1 MQQDPKLLLKKYMDG
16 ECSEEE
22 KALVES
28 WYQELNNIN
37 AHHSL
42 SNHPNKNLVE
52 QTKKEVWSALSIHK
66 NKNNNGTFLWLKVTS
81 AAIVLIAFSVYLFLY
96 RPLQKASPTRQ
107 VAKVSD
113 IAPGGNKA
121 FLTLANGKKISLT
134 DAANG
139 ELVKEAG
146 LVIQKKADGQLIYT
160 AGNSAGSASGSQYN
174 IIETPRGGKYQIN
187 LPDGTRVWLNSGSA
201 LKYPLNFTGY
211 FRKVELKGE
220 GYFEV
225 AKDKTKPFLV
235 KTAQQ
240 EVEVLGTHFN
250 ISSYTD
256 EAVVKT
262 TLLEGSV
269 KVKANTGDS
278 KVSAQEILKPGEQ
291 SQLSSN
297 QIKVGPADLESVMA
311 WKNGD
316 FVFEGDDLKSIMRQ
330 LSRWY
335 DVEVIYQGNFVK
347 LRFGG
352 YVSRSKNISSV
363 LNIMASTGKV
373 HFEIIDKKIIV
384 TNNK

>member
-22 KALVES
+22 KAIVES

-42 SNHPNKNLVE
+42 NNHPNKDLVE
-52 QTKKEVWSALSIHK
+52 QTKKEVWNTLSVHK
-66 NKNNNGTFLWLKVTS
+66 NKNKGTFLWLKITS
-81 AAIVLIAFSVYLFLY
+81 AAVVLILLSVYLFL
-96 RPLQKASPTRQ
+96 PDQKSTLTRQ
-107 VAKVSD
+107 VAKISD

-201 LKYPLNFTGY
+201 LKYPLNFTGH

-235 KTAQQ
+235 KTTQQ

-269 KVKANTGDS
+269 KVKATLVDS
-278 KVSAQEILKPGEQ
+278 KVSSQEILKPGQQ
-291 SQLSSN
+291 SQLRSN
-297 QIKVGPADLESVMA
+297 QLKIGPADLESVMA

-335 DVEVIYQGNFVK
+335 DVEVIYQGNFEN
-347 LRFGG
+347 LHFGG

-373 HFEIIDKKIIV
+373 HFKISDKKIIV